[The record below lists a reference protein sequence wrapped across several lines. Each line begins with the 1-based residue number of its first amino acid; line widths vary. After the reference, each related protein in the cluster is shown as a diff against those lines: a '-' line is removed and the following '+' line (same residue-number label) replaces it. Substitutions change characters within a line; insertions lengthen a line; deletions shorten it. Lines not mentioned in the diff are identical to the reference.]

1 MARQAEI
8 DVRFLPCTWKQIYC
22 QNGRHLFRR
31 LNLVCSRE
39 QVCQHHALLYNT
51 RSENVSRSPSP
62 QPCPY
67 IQVTGPRRHIP
78 VNGAM
83 HSTSEQVLH
92 SHFFG
97 QITETFIILCPADGI
112 ALKEHVEH
120 GFLLQVQFFFL
131 FLRRKALPVYV
142 GDYGFNQHIKSS
154 LFLWPLLRKRAVPA

>member
-31 LNLVCSRE
+31 LNLVCLWE
-39 QVCQHHALLYNT
+39 QVCQQLALLYNT
-51 RSENVSRSPSP
+51 RSEKVSRSPSP

-92 SHFFG
+92 SHFLG
-97 QITETFIILCPADGI
+97 QITETFAATPFPDFQAAGFSSSRPQSRLAIPR
-112 ALKEHVEH
+112 VFFSRFRH
-120 GFLLQVQFFFL
+120 GWSLLSTC
-131 FLRRKALPVYV
+131 R
-142 GDYGFNQHIKSS
+142 H
-154 LFLWPLLRKRAVPA
+154 RKRTVDFLGCPFD